1 MAVEVASEVEA
12 FLGRQTLQDLDL
24 GALEVAVRQQ
34 VLVLAGR
41 LLQRRLNEDLSDDR
55 GPQIDCR
62 CGGRAHYA
70 GRREKTFHSVLGPL
84 RLSRAYYYCAGC
96 GHGCFPRDSAWGLQ
110 DSSLSPAVQRMTGL
124 VGALVSFQEGSLLL
138 KELAAVQLPAKRVE
152 RCAEAL
158 GAEVAADEKQ
168 HPEPMDQTP
177 LPATLYLSMDG
188 TGIPM
193 RRSELLGR
201 AGRQADGSAKTREV
215 KVCAIWS
222 AESQDAQGRPVR
234 DEGSVTYSAAIESAA
249 MRDTDE
255 QRSEFTDRVLREVTR
270 RRFTQAT
277 RTAAVADLAPW
288 IWNTTRELLPRTTQI
303 ADRFHVKEHLS
314 TLAKSLYPADLPHA
328 QAWTQRRYEELDS
341 GRFADLLR
349 AVRRHADRSEEARKC
364 FQYLHHNRE
373 RMRYPKFEAE
383 GLCTSSG
390 VIEAGCKVVVGT
402 RLKRAGM
409 HWTVQGANAI
419 IALRCS
425 ILSGRFQD
433 FWERRSERRAA

>member
-1 MAVEVASEVEA
+1 
-12 FLGRQTLQDLDL
+12 
-24 GALEVAVRQQ
+24 
-34 VLVLAGR
+34 
-41 LLQRRLNEDLSDDR
+41 
-55 GPQIDCR
+55 
-62 CGGRAHYA
+62 
-70 GRREKTFHSVLGPL
+70 
-84 RLSRAYYYCAGC
+84 
-96 GHGCFPRDSAWGLQ
+96 
-110 DSSLSPAVQRMTGL
+110 
-124 VGALVSFQEGSLLL
+124 
-138 KELAAVQLPAKRVE
+138 
-152 RCAEAL
+152 L

-168 HPEPMDQTP
+168 NVEPMERTP
-177 LPATLYLSMDG
+177 LPATLYLSLDG

-193 RRSELLGR
+193 RPSELTGR
-201 AGRQADGSAKTREV
+201 AGKQADGSAKTREV

-234 DEGSVTYSAAIESAA
+234 DAGSVTYSAAIESAA
-249 MRDTDE
+249 MRDTGE
-255 QRSEFTDRVLREVTR
+255 QRSEFTDRVLREVMR
-270 RRFTQAT
+270 RRFTEAP

-314 TLAKSLYPADLPHA
+314 SLAKALYPAQA
-328 QAWTQRRYEELDS
+328 QLAKAWTQRRYEELDS

-349 AVRRHADRSEEARKC
+349 AVRRHADSSEEARKC

-409 HWTVQGANAI
+409 RWTVRGANAI

-433 FWERRSERRAA
+433 FWERRSDRSAA

>member
-1 MAVEVASEVEA
+1 LAVEVTSEVEA

-24 GALEVAVRQQ
+24 GALEVTVRQQ
-34 VLVLAGR
+34 VLAVAGR
-41 LLQRRLNEDLSDDR
+41 LLQRRLNDDLSDYQ
-55 GPQIDCR
+55 GPQADCV
-62 CGGRAHYA
+62 CGGRARYA

-84 RLSRAYYYCAGC
+84 RLSRAYYHCAAC
-96 GHGCFPRDSAWGLQ
+96 GHGWSPRDSAWGLTN
-110 DSSLSPAVQRMTGL
+110 SSLSPAVQRMTAL

-138 KELAAVQLPAKRVE
+138 KELAAVELPAKRVE

-158 GAEVAADEKQ
+158 GEEVAADEKQ
-168 HPEPMDQTP
+168 NLEPMEQTP
-177 LPATLYLSMDG
+177 LPSTLYLSLDG

-193 RRSELLGR
+193 RRAELAGR
-201 AGRQADGSAKTREV
+201 AGKQTDGSAKTREV

-222 AESQDAQGRPVR
+222 AETQDAQGRPVR

-249 MRDTDE
+249 MRDTDQ
-255 QRSEFTDRVLREVTR
+255 QRSEFTDRVLREVMR
-270 RRFTQAT
+270 RRFTQAP

-303 ADRFHVKEHLS
+303 ADRFHVKQHLS
-314 TLAKSLYPADLPHA
+314 SLAKCLYPVDA
-328 QAWTQRRYEELDS
+328 QQAKAWAQRRYEELDS

-349 AVRRHADRSEEARKC
+349 AVGRHADRFEEARKC

-409 HWTVQGANAI
+409 HWTVRGANSI

-433 FWERRSERRAA
+433 FWERRSKHEAA

>member
-1 MAVEVASEVEA
+1 LAAEVTSEVEA

-34 VLVLAGR
+34 VLAVAGR
-41 LLQRRLNEDLSDDR
+41 LLQRRLNEDASDYT
-55 GPQIDCR
+55 GPRADCA
-62 CGGRAHYA
+62 CGARAPYA
-70 GRREKTFHSVLGPL
+70 GRREKTFQSVLGPL
-84 RLSRAYYYCAGC
+84 RLTRAYYHCAAC
-96 GHGCFPRDSAWGLQ
+96 GHGFFPRDSAWGLQ
-110 DSSLSPAVQRMTGL
+110 DSSLSPAVQRMTAL
-124 VGALVSFQEGSLLL
+124 VGALLSFQEGSLLL
-138 KELAAVQLPAKRVE
+138 KELAAVGLPAKRVE

-168 HPEPMDQTP
+168 SLEPIDQTP
-177 LPATLYLSMDG
+177 LPTTLYLSLDG
-188 TGIPM
+188 TGVPM
-193 RRSELLGR
+193 RCSELFGR
-201 AGRQADGSAKTREV
+201 AGKQVDGSAKTREV

-222 AESQDAQGRPVR
+222 AESRDKLDRPVR
-234 DEGSVTYSAAIESAA
+234 DQGSVTYSAAIESAA

-255 QRSEFTDRVLREVTR
+255 QRSEFTDRVLRELMR
-270 RRFTQAT
+270 RRFTQAP

-314 TLAKSLYPADLPHA
+314 SLAKSLYPADA
-328 QAWTQRRYEELDS
+328 QQAKAWTQRRYEELDS

-349 AVRRHADRSEEARKC
+349 AVRRHADSSPEARKC

-373 RMRYPKFEAE
+373 RMRYRKFEAE

-390 VIEAGCKVVVGT
+390 VIEAGCKVVVGA

-409 HWTVQGANAI
+409 HWTVRGANAI

-433 FWERRSERRAA
+433 FWERRSERKAA